1 MKLNAKEFYQKSV
14 TFDELLSDQFLT
26 ITANTE
32 QLNAAKLKL
41 SSWCETTFRGDW
53 TLFTKRINRDNLDVD
68 FIIKRFAN
76 SRIVGDT
83 KLPEWLDDIN
93 WIYEKLIQKV
103 KNSDD
108 EWIIKKHI
116 NTIPFI
122 QIYLNLIN
130 SSYTKLLK
138 RLKIHNKIYISNNAR
153 LDLKSN
159 LLKTISDIC
168 DECLFHYFKK
178 NLQLNN
184 NTFKNSSSFTIKHI
198 FIRFNII
205 IF

>member
-138 RLKIHNKIYISNNAR
+138 RLKIHNKIYI
-153 LDLKSN
+153 
-159 LLKTISDIC
+159 
-168 DECLFHYFKK
+168 
-178 NLQLNN
+178 
-184 NTFKNSSSFTIKHI
+184 
-198 FIRFNII
+198 
-205 IF
+205 